1 MAKELR
7 TIEKVTLKLIAVLA
21 FGAPAL
27 AGITWSR
34 GQNLVKADVTQ
45 NTPAPITLPLD
56 YRDWKLVSV
65 AHEAGKLN
73 DLRAVLGNDLAIDAY
88 RDGATSFPD
97 GAIIARLAWTYTPS
111 EENNKAF
118 GQEQSFVAGTPTN
131 VQLMVKDTKRFAST
145 GGWGYAQFTDG
156 KPAAIDPV
164 KSCYSCHTPAK
175 QHDYVFTHYA
185 H

>member
-1 MAKELR
+1 MAKEPR
-7 TIEKVTLKLIAVLA
+7 TIEKITLKLIAVLA
-21 FGAPAL
+21 FAGPAL
-27 AGITWSR
+27 TGVIWSS
-34 GQNLVKADVTQ
+34 GQAPTKSDVAQ
-45 NTPAPITLPLD
+45 NAAASITLPLD
-56 YRDWKLVSV
+56 YRDWRLVSV

-73 DLRAVLGNDLAIDAY
+73 DLRAVLGNDLAIDSY
-88 RDGATSFPD
+88 RNGSTSFPD

-111 EENNKAF
+111 AENNAAF
-118 GQEQSFVAGTPTN
+118 GQEQSFVAGTATN

-145 GGWGYAQFTDG
+145 GGWGFAQFTDG

-164 KSCYSCHTPAK
+164 KSCYLCHTPAK

>member
-7 TIEKVTLKLIAVLA
+7 TIEKIALKLIAVLA
-21 FGAPAL
+21 FAGPAL
-27 AGITWSR
+27 AGVIWSS
-34 GQNLVKADVTQ
+34 GQ
-45 NTPAPITLPLD
+45 TPAKPDVAQSAAAPTSLPLD
-56 YRDWKLVSV
+56 YRDWRLVSV

-88 RDGATSFPD
+88 RKGATSFPD

-111 EENNKAF
+111 VENNAAF

-131 VQLMVKDTKRFAST
+131 VQIMVKDEKRFSST

-156 KPAAIDPV
+156 KPATIDPV

-175 QHDYVFTHYA
+175 QNDYVFTHYA

>member
-1 MAKELR
+1 MNELR
-7 TIEKVTLKLIAVLA
+7 TIEKITLKLMAVLA
-21 FGAPAL
+21 FGGPAL
-27 AGITWSR
+27 VGIAWSSGQTPTKTNVAG
-34 GQNLVKADVTQ
+34 
-45 NTPAPITLPLD
+45 NTAAPITLPLH
-56 YRDWKLVSV
+56 YRDWRLVSV

-88 RDGATSFPD
+88 RKGDSVFPD

-111 EENNKAF
+111 EDNNKAF
-118 GQEQSFVAGTPTN
+118 GQEQSFVAGAPTN

-185 H
+185 R

>member
-1 MAKELR
+1 MEKELR
-7 TIEKVTLKLIAVLA
+7 TVEKMTMKSVAILA
-21 FGAPAL
+21 F
-27 AGITWSR
+27 AGLSLTGVIWSR
-34 GQNLVKADVTQ
+34 GQSPAKSDVAQ
-45 NTPAPITLPLD
+45 SAAAPDTLPLD
-56 YRDWKLVSV
+56 YRDWRLVSV

-73 DLRAVLGNDLAIDAY
+73 DLRAVLGNDQAIDAY
-88 RDGATSFPD
+88 RQGATSFPD
-97 GAIIARLAWTYTPS
+97 GAMIARLAWTYTPS
-111 EENNKAF
+111 AENNAAF

-131 VQLMVKDTKRFAST
+131 VQIMVKDAKRFAST

-185 H
+185 R